1 MNTDEPGT
9 NRTAPADPG
18 WRQLRPLLLRLHFY
32 AGVLVAPFLVVAT
45 LTGLL
50 YVFTPQLEQL
60 LYEEQ
65 LHVPPAAVTQPLS
78 DQVATARAAMPGTEL
93 RAVRPA
99 PTPTDT
105 TQVIFEA
112 PDLPESHYR
121 TVFIDPHT
129 AEIRGI
135 LHTYGSSQAL
145 PMRAWID
152 NLHRQLLL
160 GEPGR
165 IYSELAAS
173 WLWVIVLGGLV
184 LWLSRRRPDR
194 RSLLLPKLRDR
205 GRRRTLS
212 WHGALGLWAAIGLL
226 FLSATGL
233 SWSLYAGQNISALRA
248 ALNWETPTVNTEL
261 PHRSTADIGIDRVHQ
276 IALEHGLSGPVEIT
290 PPEDGS
296 AYQVQQVQRS
306 WPTKQDAIAVDPATG
321 EITET
326 LRFADYPLMAKL
338 TRWGIDAHMGLLF
351 GLPNQL
357 LLAALGIALLLL
369 IFWGYRMWWQRRP
382 DGLGRPPARGT
393 WRRVPGRVLAP
404 VIAAAVLIA
413 HALPV
418 FGVSLLLFLAID
430 GVLGWLHRRRAQ
442 LTTGG

>member
-1 MNTDEPGT
+1 
-9 NRTAPADPG
+9 
-18 WRQLRPLLLRLHFY
+18 
-32 AGVLVAPFLVVAT
+32 
-45 LTGLL
+45 
-50 YVFTPQLEQL
+50 
-60 LYEEQ
+60 
-65 LHVPPAAVTQPLS
+65 
-78 DQVATARAAMPGTEL
+78 
-93 RAVRPA
+93 
-99 PTPTDT
+99 
-105 TQVIFEA
+105 
-112 PDLPESHYR
+112 
-121 TVFIDPHT
+121 
-129 AEIRGI
+129 
-135 LHTYGSSQAL
+135 
-145 PMRAWID
+145 
-152 NLHRQLLL
+152 
-160 GEPGR
+160 
-165 IYSELAAS
+165 
-173 WLWVIVLGGLV
+173 
-184 LWLSRRRPDR
+184 
-194 RSLLLPKLRDR
+194 
-205 GRRRTLS
+205 
-212 WHGALGLWAAIGLL
+212 
-226 FLSATGL
+226 
-233 SWSLYAGQNISALRA
+233 SLYAGQNISALRA

-338 TRWGIDAHMGLLF
+338 TRRGIDAHMGLLF

-369 IFWGYRMWWQRRP
+369 IFWGYRMWWPPRP
-382 DGLGRPPARGT
+382 GGLGRPPARGT
-393 WRRVPGRVLAP
+393 WRRVTGRVLAP

-442 LTTGG
+442 LTTGGRSEEHTSELQSRENLVCRLLLEKKNKVQDRVRESAEAGAHGGARRAKPAAVGTKGQQAMPWAWR